1 MLAGFDYVRPFLC
14 RYLWYMKIVITG
26 SLGNI
31 GKPLSTALIKKGHSV
46 TVISSNPVKRQEIE
60 QLGAKAAIGSLTDA
74 QFVTTAFSGADAVYC
89 MVPFDFSVADQDAHM
104 KQIVGNYVQ
113 AIQRTGI
120 KRVVFLTGWAADLEI
135 AGTGMTEVYQQL
147 EGVNVSELRPA
158 IFYTNFFQM
167 MDMVRGKGMMGL
179 VMGLQAYGIR
189 ALFGRR
195 GLLLGNYG
203 GDDRIVLVAPE
214 DIAAAAVEEFEMPV
228 TGVKIRYVGSDE
240 MTCNEMAAILG
251 EAIGKPWMKWI
262 RISEKQML
270 QGYKMAG
277 LPEGLAASL
286 VKMQEAIHN
295 GTILAKYDR
304 HRPVLGKVK
313 VKDFAKE
320 FAKKYF

>member
-1 MLAGFDYVRPFLC
+1 
-14 RYLWYMKIVITG
+14 
-26 SLGNI
+26 
-31 GKPLSTALIKKGHSV
+31 V
-46 TVISSNPVKRQEIE
+46 TVISSNPVKSQHIE

-104 KQIVGNYVQ
+104 KQIIANYVQ
-113 AIQRTGI
+113 AIRHTGI
-120 KRVVFLTGWAADLEI
+120 KRVVLLTGWAADLEL

-147 EGVNVSELRPA
+147 KGVNVSELRPA

-179 VMGLQAYGIR
+179 VMGLKAYGIR

-214 DIAAAAVEEFEMPV
+214 DIAAAAVEEFETPV

-251 EAIGKPWMKWI
+251 AAIGKPWMKWI
-262 RISEKQML
+262 RISDKQML
-270 QGYKMAG
+270 KGYKMAG
-277 LPEGLAASL
+277 LPEELAASL
-286 VKMQEAIHN
+286 VKMQAAIHN
-295 GTILAKYDR
+295 GTILAQYDR

-313 VKDFAKE
+313 AKDFAKE
-320 FAKKYF
+320 FAKKYI